1 VMLIDPSDKEYAV
14 AFNMLD
20 NENPGNNNIVTSGLI
35 GIFKKIYAESWGPR
49 LEHILR
55 NTILALLES
64 PGATLLGIPKILA
77 DENFRKKVLSTVT
90 DPMVL
95 QFWNGEFANFTEKLR
110 IEAISPIQNKVGQFL
125 SGTTIRNI
133 VGQPKTTIDF
143 RFAMDK
149 GKIVII
155 NLSKGKIGEDNSA
168 LLGAMFVT
176 KFQLD
181 AMSRADIA
189 EKDRKDFYLYIDEF
203 QNFATESFST
213 ILSEARKYRLSLTIA
228 NQYIAQMPDTVR
240 EAVFGNVGTMLSY
253 QVGYDDADV
262 ISQQFAQEVTAQDLL
277 SLNKYSA
284 YMRLL
289 IEGMPSKTFSLDTL
303 PPPPYSE
310 DPEHLRKILKVNRE
324 RYSKPVKEVE
334 EKINRFT
341 RSFMI

>member
-1 VMLIDPSDKEYAV
+1 
-14 AFNMLD
+14 
-20 NENPGNNNIVTSGLI
+20 
-35 GIFKKIYAESWGPR
+35 
-49 LEHILR
+49 
-55 NTILALLES
+55 
-64 PGATLLGIPKILA
+64 
-77 DENFRKKVLSTVT
+77 
-90 DPMVL
+90 MVL
-95 QFWNGEFANFTEKLR
+95 QFWHGEFANFSDKLR
-110 IEAISPIQNKVGQFL
+110 VEAISPIQNKVGQFL

-168 LLGAMFVT
+168 LLGALFVT

-181 AMSRADIA
+181 AMSRADILD
-189 EKDRKDFYLYIDEF
+189 KDRKDFHLYIDEF
-203 QNFATESFST
+203 QNFATDSFAT

-240 EAVFGNVGTMLSY
+240 EAVFGNVGSMLSY
-253 QVGYDDADV
+253 QVGFDDAET
-262 ISQQFAQEVTAQDLL
+262 ISQQFAEEVTAQDVL

-289 IEGMPSKTFSLDTL
+289 IDGMPSKTFSLDTL
-303 PPPPYSE
+303 PPPPFTE
-310 DPEHLRKILKVNRE
+310 DPAHLDKILKVNRQ
-324 RYSKPVKEVE
+324 RYSQPVEIVE

-341 RSFMI
+341 NSMHDKKARDD